1 MKINVESEQL
11 QGVVILKPESFED
24 ARGFFLESYRED
36 LFRALGLPTDFKQ
49 DNHSRS
55 SAGVV
60 RGLHFQ
66 YDPPM
71 GKLIRVTRG
80 RGFLVA
86 VDIRKGSPT
95 LGQWVGI
102 ESSEENRLQMYAP
115 AGFARG
121 LCALSEVVEIQY
133 KCTALYNQST
143 DISIRWDDP
152 EIGIRWPIALPQ
164 ISKRDSL
171 ALRLTEWL
179 QRPESDRLSY
189 LSPAA
194 AGQVS

>member
-1 MKINVESEQL
+1 MQISIESQNL
-11 QGVVILKPESFED
+11 NGVVIVCPESFED
-24 ARGFFLESYRED
+24 ARGFFMETYRED
-36 LFRALGLPTDFKQ
+36 QFLSLGLPTDFKQ

-55 SAGVV
+55 GYGVV

-71 GKLIRVTRG
+71 GKIIRVTRG

-102 ESSEENRLQMYAP
+102 ESSEENKKQMYAP

-121 LCALSEVVEIQY
+121 LCALSETVEIQY
-133 KCTALYNQST
+133 KCTTHYNQAA
-143 DISIRWDDP
+143 DVSIRWDDP
-152 EIGIRWPIALPQ
+152 EIGVKWPLEHPQ
-164 ISKRDSL
+164 ISRRDSQ
-171 ALRLTEWL
+171 AITLREWL
-179 QRPESDRLSY
+179 
-189 LSPAA
+189 
-194 AGQVS
+194 